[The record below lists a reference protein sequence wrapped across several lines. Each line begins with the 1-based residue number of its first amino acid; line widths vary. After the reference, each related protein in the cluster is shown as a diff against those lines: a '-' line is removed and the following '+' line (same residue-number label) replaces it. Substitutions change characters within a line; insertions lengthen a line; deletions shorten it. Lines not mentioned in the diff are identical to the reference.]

1 MPQEGTG
8 AAEGVDPGA
17 SSDTDTNKAPVTQN
31 AGTGGAAENG
41 SADAP
46 KAQSDAFAEL
56 DGETREW
63 LSKRN
68 ITDPKVAMRLAYDQ
82 AKLLGNAIRVPGKD
96 ATEEERNE
104 FLNKLGRPADPDGY
118 EIAPPKDLPA
128 ELPYDG
134 ERASEFKKL
143 AHTLGLTTAQA
154 QKLHD
159 WAAGNAVQDFTSF
172 SEKQQA
178 QTVETAKAET
188 EKLVK
193 RWGPLTGETA
203 KANIELADRALQV
216 GGPDVVAELQR
227 LKMIGPNKEILSEPL
242 AVLFANIG
250 AALFQEDS
258 TIRGNPD
265 VIGNPFADGEHFNL
279 TKAMGVYKKDPD
291 HALSLIRAAGKKP
304 TEFGLRG

>member
-1 MPQEGTG
+1 MATEGTEG
-8 AAEGVDPGA
+8 ANTVDPGA
-17 SSDTDTNKAPVTQN
+17 GTDTDK
-31 AGTGGAAENG
+31 GAAQVTLAGDNKGAPENG

-46 KAQSDAFAEL
+46 KTNGDAFADL

-63 LSKRN
+63 LSKRG
-68 ITDPKVAMRLAYDQ
+68 ISDPKVAMRLAYDQ

-96 ATEEERNE
+96 ATDEERNE

-118 EIAPPKDLPA
+118 EIAPPKDLPP

-134 ERASEFKKL
+134 ERATEFKKL
-143 AHTLGLTTAQA
+143 AHDLGLTATQA

-159 WAAGNAVQDFTSF
+159 WAATNAVQDFTSF
-172 SEKQQA
+172 SAKQQA

-193 RWGPLTGETA
+193 RWGPLTSATA

-216 GGPDVVAELQR
+216 GGQDVVDELKR

-279 TKAMGVYKKDPD
+279 TTAMAVQKKDPE

-304 TEFGLRG
+304 SDFGLRG